1 MSVQIANSMA
11 TAPVADAITLV
22 SSAVSQEIQL
32 SVASLTAVPVDYSV
46 QVVIAKIVCAVATL
60 ASIPLIS
67 V

>member
-1 MSVQIANSMA
+1 ME
-11 TAPVADAITLV
+11 TARAADAITPV
-22 SSAVSQEIQL
+22 TSAANQETQL